1 MSGSEIQALMALLDD
16 PDEGVYNHVRSRLME
31 QGEAILPML
40 QAQQG
45 RASRC
50 EVTAGRLEE
59 LMSGVLEAKAVAGLQ
74 GWIAAGAPAV
84 LDGALWLESVC
95 GFGGQREDGMVA
107 FSALRRDVWLELNE
121 ELTALEQVRVVNH
134 VLYSAYGFE
143 RATLTEQDGRHAV
156 PAQVLS
162 ARKGSPLG
170 LGLVYLALAESLDLS
185 LHAVAVSGLFFLAYI
200 DPTWDASV
208 GGEPPVWFYV
218 NPFDKG
224 QVVAPEELQMIAREL
239 EPDWA
244 PQLLDAKQVCLRM
257 GQYLVRLCRE
267 SDQTPAAH
275 RLTRLLDL
283 FSSQRPA

>member
-40 QAQQG
+40 QAQQV
-45 RASRC
+45 RACRC
-50 EVTAGRLEE
+50 EMTAGRLEE
-59 LMSGVLEAKAVAGLQ
+59 LMSGMMEERALVGLK
-74 GWIAAGAPAV
+74 GWLQSETPKV
-84 LDGALWLESVC
+84 FDGALWLESVC
-95 GFGGQREDGMVA
+95 GFGGQREEGEAA

-134 VLYSAYGFE
+134 VLYSSYGFE

-156 PAQVLS
+156 PAQVLIE
-162 ARKGSPLG
+162 RKGSPLG
-170 LGLVYLALAESLDLS
+170 LGVVYLALAESLDLS
-185 LHAVAVSGLFFLAYI
+185 LHAVAVSGLFFLAYV

-208 GGEPPVWFYV
+208 GNEPPVWFYV
-218 NPFDKG
+218 NPFDGG
-224 QVVAPEELQMIAREL
+224 QMVAPEELQMIAREL

-244 PQLLDAKQVCLRM
+244 PRLLDAKQVCLRM
-257 GQYLVRLCRE
+257 GQYLIRLCRE

-275 RLTRLLDL
+275 RLSRLLEV
-283 FSSQRPA
+283 FGQRPA